1 MDTIVAQN
9 LGKVFRWKKSEV
21 VALREVSFSVSQ
33 GEKVGLWGPSGAG
46 KTTLLHL
53 LGTLERPTSGKLL
66 LFGDEVTDKSEKELA
81 VLRREKIG
89 FIFQFHHLLPEL
101 TAIENVMVPLL
112 LQDMSED
119 EAYDRAER
127 ILEEVFL
134 SHRLTHR
141 PGELSG
147 GERQRVAVA
156 RALVTEPLLI
166 LADEPT
172 GDLDTKTGEEVF
184 KLLLDLSR
192 KKGSTLI
199 VATHNEKLL
208 DDLDRVLEL
217 VDGKI
222 VKDYTVA

>member
-1 MDTIVAQN
+1 MDIVVAKS
-9 LGKVFRWKKSEV
+9 LEKVFKWKESEV
-21 VALREVSFSVSQ
+21 IALREVSLEVSG

-53 LGTLERPTSGKLL
+53 IGTLEKPTSGE
-66 LFGDEVTDKSEKELA
+66 LFLFDEDVTHKNEKELA
-81 VLRREKIG
+81 ILRREKIG

-101 TAIENVMVPLL
+101 TAVENVMVPLL
-112 LQDMSED
+112 LQDID
-119 EAYDRAER
+119 EEKAFEKAER
-127 ILEEVFL
+127 ILGEVLL
-134 SHRLTHR
+134 SNRLTHR

-156 RALVTEPLLI
+156 RALVTEPQLI

-184 KLLLDLSR
+184 NLLLELSR
-192 KKGSTLI
+192 KKNSTLI

-208 DDLDRVLEL
+208 DYFDRVLEL

-222 VKDYTVA
+222 VKDYSVA